1 MSFFTHYVHK
11 ERPEE
16 SLLRSDRI
24 LLVFLVLTLFALARI
39 PQRHFFMHYVHKER
53 PEPDSN
59 RRVTVLQTVALA
71 NLAIGPQENYNS
83 LCRANPAVAIAQ
95 GDGYRAIGE
104 TWIKPCGK
112 YLA

>member
-1 MSFFTHYVHK
+1 
-11 ERPEE
+11 
-16 SLLRSDRI
+16 
-24 LLVFLVLTLFALARI
+24 
-39 PQRHFFMHYVHKER
+39 
-53 PEPDSN
+53 
-59 RRVTVLQTVALA
+59 
-71 NLAIGPQENYNS
+71 LAIGPQENYNS